1 MGERKYIAFSGF
13 KEWEA
18 IQVDAAKWASVL
30 ESNERW
36 RAQPEAIARAVEW
49 VQHRINLPLSELKSI
64 YKLSPSLAVA
74 VVMDL
79 DLVDDITELNEGL
92 ISSVKDLMKA
102 QAELYESLT
111 DFTDNERPLTQ
122 ADIRGLHALIC
133 AAQEHYCARTLVG
146 DQEIS
151 IRKGEYKHMP
161 NDVVQQDGSTHFYA
175 PPDETPHEM
184 RRLCDELQSQS
195 FMKAHSVIQAAY
207 VHHAFVTIHPFAD
220 GNGRTARALSSI
232 YLFRGCGLPFLFSA
246 EHRTEYLTALTEA
259 DRMNFSRF
267 VRFVL
272 GRTID
277 TAKLMDQVI
286 SVAQPPSIESIKSNL
301 SKLFQQANPFG
312 KNDIRI
318 AASTLAERFTDV
330 LEESLKA
337 FTADIGGRYRLE
349 RNPPHRG
356 VVQMDENKKI
366 RYLSN
371 NYRDLR
377 VVEFSLA
384 SKVPAL
390 ASVYYTFQ
398 VEIPIHSSAEDEVVL
413 INARQQSTILAV
425 RVADILP
432 FIAKSTERLIEIS
445 VSNVLREVAVELNEL
460 TLKSLSEQGYLD
472 L

>member
-1 MGERKYIAFSGF
+1 MEERKYTTFSGF

-30 ESNERW
+30 ESTERW
-36 RAQPEAIARAVEW
+36 RTQPEAIARAVEW
-49 VQHRINLPLSELKSI
+49 VQHRTNLPLSELKRI
-64 YKLSPSLAVA
+64 FKLSPSLAVA

-92 ISSVKDLMKA
+92 ISSVKDLIKA
-102 QAELYESLT
+102 QAELYESLM

-122 ADIRGLHALIC
+122 ADIRGLHALVC
-133 AAQEHYCARTLVG
+133 AAQEHYRARTLVG
-146 DQEIS
+146 DQKIS
-151 IRKGEYKHMP
+151 VRKGEYKHLP
-161 NDVVQQDGSTHFYA
+161 NDVMQQDGTTYFYA

-195 FMKAHSVIQAAY
+195 FMKAHSVLKATY

-246 EHRTEYLTALTEA
+246 EHRTEYLRALSEA
-259 DRMNFSRF
+259 DRMSFSRL
-267 VRFVL
+267 VRFVME
-272 GRTID
+272 RTVD

-312 KNDIRI
+312 KNDIRM
-318 AASTLAERFTDV
+318 AASTLAERFTDA
-330 LEESLKA
+330 LEESIKA
-337 FTADIGGRYRLE
+337 FTADIDGRYRLE
-349 RNPPHRG
+349 RNPPYRG
-356 VVQMDENKKI
+356 VVQLDENKRV

-371 NYRDLR
+371 NHRDLR

-384 SKVPAL
+384 AKAPAV
-390 ASVYYTFQ
+390 ASVHYTYQ
-398 VEIPIHSSAEDEVVL
+398 VEIPIRSSAEDEIVL
-413 INARQQSTILAV
+413 INSRQQSPILTV

-432 FIAKSTERLIEIS
+432 LTAKSTERLIEIS
-445 VSNVLREVAVELNEL
+445 VGNVLREITLELSEL

-472 L
+472 S